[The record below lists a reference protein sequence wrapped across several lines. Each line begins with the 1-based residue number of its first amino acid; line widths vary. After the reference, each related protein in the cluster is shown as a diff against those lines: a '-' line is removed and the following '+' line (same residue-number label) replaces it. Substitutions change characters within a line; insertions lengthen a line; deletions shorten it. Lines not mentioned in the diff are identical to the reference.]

1 MKLTKSQL
9 KQIIKEE
16 FTAVLKEGYYDP
28 DKPYVEPF
36 SPEQHKS
43 IKAYTARE
51 KERLKKHGPRKYGDD
66 IDTPGLQE
74 QMQTAILAAVEALD
88 AGDMEAA
95 RAAFPESLLKD
106 LRPYE
111 GPVGELPT
119 SAQLATQAGY
129 DI

>member
-9 KQIIKEE
+9 KKIIKEE
-16 FTAVLKEGYYDP
+16 LTAVLKEDYDP
-28 DKPYVEPF
+28 GLPYISPF
-36 SPEQHKS
+36 SPEEEEAAKAFTAKQRER
-43 IKAYTARE
+43 IKKY
-51 KERLKKHGPRKYGDD
+51 GPRKYGDD

-106 LRPYE
+106 LRPYS
-111 GPVGELPT
+111 GPVGKLPT
-119 SAQLATQAGY
+119 KAQHAAMAGY

>member
-16 FTAVLKEGYYDP
+16 FTAVLKEDYDP
-28 DKPYVEPF
+28 GLPYVSPF
-36 SPEQHKS
+36 SPEEEEAAKAFTAKQRER
-43 IKAYTARE
+43 IKKY
-51 KERLKKHGPRKYGDD
+51 GPRKYGDD

-95 RAAFPESLLKD
+95 RAAFPEHLVKE

>member
-9 KQIIKEE
+9 KKIIKEE
-16 FTAVLKEGYYDP
+16 FTAVLKEDYDP
-28 DKPYVEPF
+28 GLPYVSPF
-36 SPEQHKS
+36 SPEE
-43 IKAYTARE
+43 IEAAKAFTAKQ
-51 KERLKKHGPRKYGDD
+51 KEREEKYGPTTYGDD

-106 LRPYE
+106 LRPYS
-111 GPVGELPT
+111 GPVGKLPT
-119 SAQLATQAGY
+119 KAQLASQAGY

>member
-16 FTAVLKEGYYDP
+16 FTAVLKEDYDP
-28 DKPYVEPF
+28 GLPYVSPF
-36 SPEQHKS
+36 SPEEEEAAKAFTAKQRER
-43 IKAYTARE
+43 IKKY
-51 KERLKKHGPRKYGDD
+51 GPRKYGDD
-66 IDTPGLQE
+66 VDTPGLQE

-95 RAAFPESLLKD
+95 RAAFPEHLVKE

-111 GPVGELPT
+111 GPAGELPT

>member
-1 MKLTKSQL
+1 MKITKSQL

-16 FTAVLKEGYYDP
+16 YAAVRKEDYDP
-28 DKPYVEPF
+28 GLPYVDPF
-36 SPEQHKS
+36 SPEQHKK
-43 IKAYTARE
+43 IKAHTARE
-51 KERLKKHGPRKYGDD
+51 KERLKKHGPITYGDD
-66 IDTPGLQE
+66 VDSPGLQA

-95 RAAFPESLLKD
+95 RAAFPESLLKE
-106 LRPYE
+106 LRPYS

-119 SAQLATQAGY
+119 KAQHAAMADY

>member
-16 FTAVLKEGYYDP
+16 FTAVLKEDYDP
-28 DKPYVEPF
+28 GLPYVSPF
-36 SPEQHKS
+36 SPEEEEAAKAFTAKQRER
-43 IKAYTARE
+43 IKKY
-51 KERLKKHGPRKYGDD
+51 GPRKYGDD
-66 IDTPGLQE
+66 VDTPGLQA

-95 RAAFPESLLKD
+95 RAAFPEHLVKE

-111 GPVGELPT
+111 GPAGELPT

>member
-1 MKLTKSQL
+1 MKLTKTKL

-16 FTAVLKEGYYDP
+16 LTAVLKEGYYDP
-28 DKPYVEPF
+28 DEPYVSPF
-36 SPEQHKS
+36 SPEQEEEAR
-43 IKAYTARE
+43 AYTARE
-51 KERLKKHGPRKYGDD
+51 KERIEKYGPRKYGDD
-66 IDTPGLQE
+66 VDTPGLQE

-106 LRPYE
+106 LRPYS
-111 GPVGELPT
+111 GPVGKLPT
-119 SAQLATQAGY
+119 KAQLATQAGY

>member
-16 FTAVLKEGYYDP
+16 FTAVLKEDYDP
-28 DKPYVEPF
+28 GLPYVSPF
-36 SPEQHKS
+36 SPEEEEAAKAFTAKQRER
-43 IKAYTARE
+43 IKKY
-51 KERLKKHGPRKYGDD
+51 GPRKYGDD
-66 IDTPGLQE
+66 VDTPGLQA

-95 RAAFPESLLKD
+95 RAAFPEHLVKE

>member
-16 FTAVLKEGYYDP
+16 FTAVLKEDYDP
-28 DKPYVEPF
+28 GLPYVSPF
-36 SPEQHKS
+36 SPEQEEAA
-43 IKAYTARE
+43 KAFTAKQRE
-51 KERLKKHGPRKYGDD
+51 RIKKHGPRKYGDD

-106 LRPYE
+106 LRPYD

-119 SAQLATQAGY
+119 KAQLATQAGY

>member
-1 MKLTKSQL
+1 MKITKTQL

-16 FTAVLKEGYYDP
+16 FTAVLKEDYDP
-28 DKPYVEPF
+28 GLPYVSPF
-36 SPEQHKS
+36 SPEQEEAAKAFTAKQRER
-43 IKAYTARE
+43 IKKY
-51 KERLKKHGPRKYGDD
+51 GPRKYGDD
-66 IDTPGLQE
+66 VDTPGLQA